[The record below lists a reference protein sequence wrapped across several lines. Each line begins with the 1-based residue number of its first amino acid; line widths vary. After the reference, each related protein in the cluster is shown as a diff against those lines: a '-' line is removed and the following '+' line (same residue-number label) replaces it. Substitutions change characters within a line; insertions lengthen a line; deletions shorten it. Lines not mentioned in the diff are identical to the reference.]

1 MSGYVIRTAVI
12 EWETCPKCGR
22 AFPNAYPS
30 DDDGNRLPGA
40 VGVGHKVCPVKDP
53 KPAPSR

>member
-12 EWETCPKCGR
+12 EWEVCPKCER

-30 DDDGNRLPGA
+30 DDDGNHLPDA
-40 VGVGHKVCPVKDP
+40 KPVGHKACPVKDP
-53 KPAPSR
+53 KPGG